1 MQLHGGPTWAEPY
14 ALRLSTRG
22 HGLWAARGWAVFHPN
37 YRGSTGYG
45 DDFLVQLVGAE
56 NAIEVADILSGVD
69 HLVAQG
75 IADPDQLGVMG
86 WSNGGYLTNCVITQT
101 DRFKA
106 ASSGAGVFDQTLQW
120 ATEDT
125 PGHVINYMQ
134 GLPWEVP
141 DAHLAA
147 SPLFSADSISTPTVI
162 HVGEHDPRVPV
173 EHARAL
179 YRALH
184 VYLDVPVELLVYPG
198 QGHSLSPPTFRAAK
212 MAWDRAWF
220 DNYVLGIEPGA
231 EEPEVEEAP

>member
-1 MQLHGGPTWAEPY
+1 
-14 ALRLSTRG
+14 
-22 HGLWAARGWAVFHPN
+22 
-37 YRGSTGYG
+37 
-45 DDFLVQLVGAE
+45 
-56 NAIEVADILSGVD
+56 
-69 HLVAQG
+69 
-75 IADPDQLGVMG
+75 
-86 WSNGGYLTNCVITQT
+86 
-101 DRFKA
+101 
-106 ASSGAGVFDQTLQW
+106 VFDQTLQW

-198 QGHSLSPPTFRAAK
+198 QGHSLSTPTFRAAK